1 MQVSIEQKGSL
12 GRRMTVA
19 VPAEQFE
26 QALASRFQRLSK
38 QVKVPGFR
46 PGKIPMKVIEA
57 RYGGRVLDEVA
68 GELIQNTFR
77 EAIGQEGLKPVAGPH
92 IHPKSIERGKELAYT
107 AEFEVYPE
115 IAKVDLAGHAIER
128 PGCSITDEDVERS
141 VQNLRKQRT
150 EWRAVEREARLDDRM
165 KIDFEGKVDGEPF
178 EGGQAK
184 DFGLVLGAGS
194 LIPGF
199 EEGLIGAK
207 AEETRTLD
215 LEFPATYPNEAL
227 AGKPAKFE
235 IKVREVAE
243 PVLPEAN
250 EDFARQFG
258 IEDGSVDTLY
268 KGVRA
273 NLNREMAQRLR
284 TVLRAR
290 VFEALV
296 DVNKFEVPETL
307 LNAEIEYIRRLHNA
321 MRNQQGQADTETATA
336 EESLVYEATARRRVA
351 QNLTIAEVIRTQ
363 GIKAEPE
370 KVRARVMEMAQEYES
385 PEEFVRACYAAQERL
400 AEVEAAIIEEQ
411 VVEYLLGT
419 ATVTEMPLTFQE
431 LVQLNAAAT
440 AKE

>member
-1 MQVSIEQKGSL
+1 MQVSVDSKGNL

-26 QALASRFQRLSK
+26 QALVSRFQRLSK

-115 IAKVDLAGHAIER
+115 IPKVDLVGHAIER

-141 VQNLRKQRT
+141 VENLRKQRT
-150 EWRAVEREARLDDRM
+150 EWHTVEHEARLDDRM

-178 EGGQAK
+178 EGGQAT
-184 DFGLVLGAGS
+184 DFALVLGAAN

-199 EEGLIGAK
+199 EEGLVGAK

-215 LEFPATYPNEAL
+215 LEFPATYPNQAL
-227 AGKPAKFE
+227 AGKPVKFE

-243 PVLPEAN
+243 PVLLEVN
-250 EDFARQFG
+250 EDFVRQFG

-273 NLNREMAQRLR
+273 NLDREMAQRLR

-296 DVNKFEVPETL
+296 DANKFEVPETL
-307 LNAEIEYIRRLHNA
+307 LKAEIEYVHRLHSA
-321 MRNQQGQADTETATA
+321 MRNQQGQADAATA
-336 EESLVYEATARRRVA
+336 EESVVYEATARRRVA
-351 QNLTIAEVIRTQ
+351 QNLVIAEVIRAQ

-370 KVRARVMEMAQEYES
+370 KVRTRVVEMAQGYES
-385 PEEFVRACYAAQERL
+385 PEEFARACYAAPERL

-419 ATVTEMPLTFQE
+419 ATVTETPLTFQE
-431 LVQLNAAAT
+431 LVQLNAAPT
-440 AKE
+440 AKG

>member
-1 MQVSIEQKGSL
+1 MQVSVEHKGNL

-107 AEFEVYPE
+107 AEFEVYPD
-115 IAKVDLAGHAIER
+115 IPKVDLAGHAIER

-141 VQNLRKQRT
+141 VQNLREQRT
-150 EWRAVEREARLDDRM
+150 EWHAVEREARLGDRM

-178 EGGQAK
+178 EGGQAQ
-184 DFGLVLGAGS
+184 DFALVLGAGS

-199 EEGLIGAK
+199 EEGLVGAK
-207 AEETRTLD
+207 AGETRTLD
-215 LEFPATYPNEAL
+215 LEFPATYLNEAL
-227 AGKPAKFE
+227 AGKRAKFE
-235 IKVREVAE
+235 IKAHETAE
-243 PVLPEAN
+243 PVLPEVN
-250 EDFARQFG
+250 EDFAHQFG

-273 NLNREMAQRLR
+273 NLNREMEQRLR
-284 TVLRAR
+284 TVLRTR

-296 DVNKFEVPETL
+296 DANKFELPETL
-307 LNAEIEYIRRLHNA
+307 LNVEIEYIRRLHKA

-336 EESLVYEATARRRVA
+336 EESVVYEATARRRVA
-351 QNLTIAEVIRTQ
+351 QNLIIAEVIRAQ
-363 GIKAEPE
+363 DIKAEPE
-370 KVRARVMEMAQEYES
+370 NVRTRVMEMAQEYES
-385 PEEFVRACYAAQERL
+385 PEEFVRACYAARERL
-400 AEVEAAIIEEQ
+400 AEVESAIVEEQ

-419 ATVTEMPLTFQE
+419 ATVTETPLTFQE

>member
-1 MQVSIEQKGSL
+1 MQVSVESKGNL

-26 QALASRFQRLSK
+26 QALVSRFQRLSK

-115 IAKVDLAGHAIER
+115 IPKVDLAGHAIER

-141 VQNLRKQRT
+141 VENLRKQRT
-150 EWRAVEREARLDDRM
+150 EWHTVEHEARLDDRM

-178 EGGQAK
+178 EGGQAT
-184 DFGLVLGAGS
+184 DFALVLGAAN

-199 EEGLIGAK
+199 EEGLVGAK

-215 LEFPATYPNEAL
+215 LEFPATYPNQAL
-227 AGKPAKFE
+227 AGKPVKFE

-243 PVLPEAN
+243 PVLLEVN
-250 EDFARQFG
+250 EDFVRQFG

-273 NLNREMAQRLR
+273 NLDREMAQRLR

-296 DVNKFEVPETL
+296 DANKFEVPDTL
-307 LNAEIEYIRRLHNA
+307 LKAEIEYVHRLHSA
-321 MRNQQGQADTETATA
+321 MRNQQGQADAATA
-336 EESLVYEATARRRVA
+336 EESVVYEATARRRVA
-351 QNLTIAEVIRTQ
+351 QNLVIAEVIRAQ

-370 KVRARVMEMAQEYES
+370 KVRTRVVEMAQGYES
-385 PEEFVRACYAAQERL
+385 PEEFARACYAAPERL

-419 ATVTEMPLTFQE
+419 ATVTETPLTFQE
-431 LVQLNAAAT
+431 LVQLNAAPT
-440 AKE
+440 AKG

>member
-1 MQVSIEQKGSL
+1 MQVSVENKGNL

-26 QALASRFQRLSK
+26 QALVSRFQRLSK

-92 IHPKSIERGKELAYT
+92 IHPKAIERGKELAYT

-115 IAKVDLAGHAIER
+115 IPKVDLAGHAIER

-141 VQNLRKQRT
+141 VENLRKQRP
-150 EWRAVEREARLDDRM
+150 EWHAVEREARLDDRM
-165 KIDFEGKVDGEPF
+165 KIDFEGKVDGESF
-178 EGGQAK
+178 EGGQAT
-184 DFGLVLGAGS
+184 DFAVVLGTGS

-199 EEGLIGAK
+199 EEGLVGAK
-207 AEETRTLD
+207 AEETLTLD
-215 LEFPATYPNEAL
+215 LEFPATYSNQAL

-235 IKVREVAE
+235 ITIREVAE
-243 PVLPEAN
+243 PVLPEVN
-250 EDFARQFG
+250 EDFVRQFG
-258 IEDGSVDTLY
+258 IADGSVDTLY

-273 NLNREMAQRLR
+273 NLDREMVQRLR

-296 DVNKFEVPETL
+296 GANKFEVPETL
-307 LNAEIEYIRRLHNA
+307 LKAETEYVRRLHDA
-321 MRNQQGQADTETATA
+321 MRQQGQTDAETATA
-336 EESLVYEATARRRVA
+336 EESVVYEVTARRRLA
-351 QNLTIAEVIRTQ
+351 QNLVIAEVIRIQ

-370 KVRARVMEMAQEYES
+370 KVRTRVVEMAQEYES
-385 PEEFVRACYAAQERL
+385 PEEFVRACYAAPERL

-411 VVEYLLGT
+411 VVKYLLGT
-419 ATVTEMPLTFQE
+419 ATVTETPLTFQE
-431 LVQLNAAAT
+431 LVQLNATPT
-440 AKE
+440 AKG

>member
-1 MQVSIEQKGSL
+1 MQVSVENKGNL

-26 QALASRFQRLSK
+26 QALVSRFQRLSK

-92 IHPKSIERGKELAYT
+92 IHPKAIERGKELAYT

-115 IAKVDLAGHAIER
+115 IPKVDLAGHAIER

-141 VQNLRKQRT
+141 VENLRKQRP
-150 EWRAVEREARLDDRM
+150 EWHAVEREARLDDRM
-165 KIDFEGKVDGEPF
+165 KIDFEGKVDGESF
-178 EGGQAK
+178 EGGQAT
-184 DFGLVLGAGS
+184 DFAVVLGTGS

-199 EEGLIGAK
+199 EEGLVGAK
-207 AEETRTLD
+207 AEETLTLD
-215 LEFPATYPNEAL
+215 LEFPATYSNQAL

-235 IKVREVAE
+235 ITIREVAE
-243 PVLPEAN
+243 PVLPEVN
-250 EDFARQFG
+250 EDFVRQFG

-273 NLNREMAQRLR
+273 NLDREMVQRLR

-296 DVNKFEVPETL
+296 GANKFAVPETL
-307 LNAEIEYIRRLHNA
+307 LKAETEYVRRLHDA
-321 MRNQQGQADTETATA
+321 MRQQGQTDAETATA
-336 EESLVYEATARRRVA
+336 EESVVYEVTARRRLA
-351 QNLTIAEVIRTQ
+351 QNLVIAEVIRIQ

-370 KVRARVMEMAQEYES
+370 KVRTRVVEMAQEYES
-385 PEEFVRACYAAQERL
+385 PEEFVRACYAAPERL

-411 VVEYLLGT
+411 VVKYLLGT
-419 ATVTEMPLTFQE
+419 ATVTETPLTFQE
-431 LVQLNAAAT
+431 LVQLNATPT
-440 AKE
+440 AKG

>member
-1 MQVSIEQKGSL
+1 MQVSVESKGNL

-26 QALASRFQRLSK
+26 QALVSRFQRLSK

-92 IHPKSIERGKELAYT
+92 IHPKAIERGKELAYT

-115 IAKVDLAGHAIER
+115 IPKVDLAGHAIER

-141 VQNLRKQRT
+141 VENLRKQRP
-150 EWRAVEREARLDDRM
+150 EWHAVEREARLDDRM
-165 KIDFEGKVDGEPF
+165 KIDFEGKVDGESF
-178 EGGQAK
+178 EGGQAT
-184 DFGLVLGAGS
+184 DFAVVLGTGS

-199 EEGLIGAK
+199 EEGLVGAK
-207 AEETRTLD
+207 AEETLTLD
-215 LEFPATYPNEAL
+215 LEFPATYSNQAL

-235 IKVREVAE
+235 ITIREVAE
-243 PVLPEAN
+243 PVLPEVN
-250 EDFARQFG
+250 EDFVRQFG

-273 NLNREMAQRLR
+273 NLDREMVQRLR

-296 DVNKFEVPETL
+296 GANKFEVPETL
-307 LNAEIEYIRRLHNA
+307 LKAETEYVRRLHDA
-321 MRNQQGQADTETATA
+321 MRQQGQTDAETATA
-336 EESLVYEATARRRVA
+336 EESVVYEVTARRRLA
-351 QNLTIAEVIRTQ
+351 QNLVIAEVIRIQ

-370 KVRARVMEMAQEYES
+370 KVRTRVVEMAQEYES
-385 PEEFVRACYAAQERL
+385 PEEFVRACYAAPERL

-411 VVEYLLGT
+411 VVKYLLGT
-419 ATVTEMPLTFQE
+419 ATVTETPLTFQE
-431 LVQLNAAAT
+431 LVQLNATPT
-440 AKE
+440 AKG

>member
-1 MQVSIEQKGSL
+1 MQVSVESKGNL

-26 QALASRFQRLSK
+26 QALVSRFQRLSK

-115 IAKVDLAGHAIER
+115 IPKVDLAGHAIER

-141 VQNLRKQRT
+141 VENLRKQRT
-150 EWRAVEREARLDDRM
+150 EWHTVEHEARLDDRM

-178 EGGQAK
+178 EGGQAT
-184 DFGLVLGAGS
+184 DFALVLGAAS

-199 EEGLIGAK
+199 EEGLVGAK

-215 LEFPATYPNEAL
+215 LEFPATYPNQAL
-227 AGKPAKFE
+227 AGKPVKFE

-243 PVLPEAN
+243 PVLLEVN
-250 EDFARQFG
+250 EDFVRQFG

-273 NLNREMAQRLR
+273 NLDREMAQRLR

-296 DVNKFEVPETL
+296 DANKIEVPDTL
-307 LNAEIEYIRRLHNA
+307 LKAEIEYVHRLHSA
-321 MRNQQGQADTETATA
+321 MRNQQGQADAATA
-336 EESLVYEATARRRVA
+336 EESVVYEATARRRVA
-351 QNLTIAEVIRTQ
+351 QNLVIAEVIRAQ

-370 KVRARVMEMAQEYES
+370 KVRTRVVEMAQGYES
-385 PEEFVRACYAAQERL
+385 PEEFARACYAAPERL

-419 ATVTEMPLTFQE
+419 ATVTETPLTFQE
-431 LVQLNAAAT
+431 LVQLNAAPT
-440 AKE
+440 AKG

>member
-1 MQVSIEQKGSL
+1 MQVSVEHKGNL

-19 VPAEQFE
+19 VPAERFE

-107 AEFEVYPE
+107 AEFEIYPE
-115 IAKVDLAGHAIER
+115 IPKVDLAGHAIER

-141 VQNLRKQRT
+141 VQNLCKQRT
-150 EWRAVEREARLDDRM
+150 EWHAVEREARLDDRM

-184 DFGLVLGAGS
+184 DLALVLGAAS

-199 EEGLIGAK
+199 EEGLVGAK

-227 AGKPAKFE
+227 AGKPVKFE

-243 PVLPEAN
+243 PVLSDVN
-250 EDFARQFG
+250 EDLARQFG

-284 TVLRAR
+284 TVLRTR

-296 DVNKFEVPETL
+296 DANKFDVPETL

-336 EESLVYEATARRRVA
+336 EESVVYEATARRRVA
-351 QNLTIAEVIRTQ
+351 QNLIIAEVIRTQ
-363 GIKAEPE
+363 GINAEPE
-370 KVRARVMEMAQEYES
+370 KVRARITDMAQEYES
-385 PEEFVRACYAAQERL
+385 PEEFVRACYAARERL

-419 ATVTEMPLTFQE
+419 ATVTETPLTFQE

>member
-1 MQVSIEQKGSL
+1 MQVSVEHKGNL

-19 VPAEQFE
+19 VPAERFE

-107 AEFEVYPE
+107 AEFEIYPE
-115 IAKVDLAGHAIER
+115 IPKVDLAGHAIER
-128 PGCSITDEDVERS
+128 PGCSITDDDVERS
-141 VQNLRKQRT
+141 VQNLCKQRT
-150 EWRAVEREARLDDRM
+150 EWHAVEREARLDDRM

-184 DFGLVLGAGS
+184 DLALVLGAAS

-199 EEGLIGAK
+199 EEGLVGAK

-227 AGKPAKFE
+227 AGKPVKFE

-243 PVLPEAN
+243 PVLPDVN
-250 EDFARQFG
+250 EDLARQFG

-284 TVLRAR
+284 TVLRTR

-296 DVNKFEVPETL
+296 DANKFDVPETL

-336 EESLVYEATARRRVA
+336 EEAVVYEATARRRVA
-351 QNLTIAEVIRTQ
+351 QNLIIAEVIRTQ
-363 GIKAEPE
+363 GINAEPE
-370 KVRARVMEMAQEYES
+370 KVRARITDMAQEYES
-385 PEEFVRACYAAQERL
+385 PEEFVRACYAARERL

-419 ATVTEMPLTFQE
+419 ATVTETPLTFQE

>member
-1 MQVSIEQKGSL
+1 MQVSVESKGNL

-26 QALASRFQRLSK
+26 QALVSRFQRLSK

-92 IHPKSIERGKELAYT
+92 IHPKSIERGKEFAYT

-115 IAKVDLAGHAIER
+115 IPKVDLAGHAIER
-128 PGCSITDEDVERS
+128 PDCSITDEDVERS

-150 EWRAVEREARLDDRM
+150 EWPTVEREARLDDRM

-178 EGGQAK
+178 EGGQAT
-184 DFGLVLGAGS
+184 DFALVLGAAS

-199 EEGLIGAK
+199 EEGLVGAK

-215 LEFPATYPNEAL
+215 LEFPATYPNQAL
-227 AGKPAKFE
+227 AGKPVKFE

-243 PVLPEAN
+243 PVLLEVN
-250 EDFARQFG
+250 EDFVRQFG

-273 NLNREMAQRLR
+273 NLDREMAQRLR

-296 DVNKFEVPETL
+296 DANKFEVPETL
-307 LNAEIEYIRRLHNA
+307 LKAEIEYVHRLHSA
-321 MRNQQGQADTETATA
+321 MRNQQGQADAATA
-336 EESLVYEATARRRVA
+336 EESVVYEATARRRVA
-351 QNLTIAEVIRTQ
+351 QNLVIAEVIRAQ

-370 KVRARVMEMAQEYES
+370 KVRTRVVEMAQGYES
-385 PEEFVRACYAAQERL
+385 PEEFARACYAAPERL

-419 ATVTEMPLTFQE
+419 ATVTETPLTFQE
-431 LVQLNAAAT
+431 LVQLNAAPT
-440 AKE
+440 AKG

>member
-1 MQVSIEQKGSL
+1 MQVSVESKGNL

-26 QALASRFQRLSK
+26 QALVSRFQRLSK

-115 IAKVDLAGHAIER
+115 IPKVDLAGHAIER

-150 EWRAVEREARLDDRM
+150 EWHTVEREARLDDRM

-178 EGGQAK
+178 EGGQAT
-184 DFGLVLGAGS
+184 DFALVLGAAN

-199 EEGLIGAK
+199 EEGLVGAK

-215 LEFPATYPNEAL
+215 LEFPATYPNQAL
-227 AGKPAKFE
+227 AGKPVKFE

-243 PVLPEAN
+243 PVLLEVN
-250 EDFARQFG
+250 EDFVRQFG

-273 NLNREMAQRLR
+273 NLDREMAQRLR

-296 DVNKFEVPETL
+296 DANKFEVPETL
-307 LNAEIEYIRRLHNA
+307 LKAEIEYVHRLHSA
-321 MRNQQGQADTETATA
+321 MRNQQGQADAATA
-336 EESLVYEATARRRVA
+336 EESVVYEATARRRVA
-351 QNLTIAEVIRTQ
+351 QNLVIAEVIRAQ

-370 KVRARVMEMAQEYES
+370 KVRTRVVEMAQGYES
-385 PEEFVRACYAAQERL
+385 PEEFARACYAAPERL

-419 ATVTEMPLTFQE
+419 ATVTETPLTFQQ
-431 LVQLNAAAT
+431 LVQLNAAPT
-440 AKE
+440 AKG

>member
-1 MQVSIEQKGSL
+1 MQVSVESKGNL

-26 QALASRFQRLSK
+26 QALVSRFQRLSK

-115 IAKVDLAGHAIER
+115 IPKVDLVGHAIER

-141 VQNLRKQRT
+141 VENLRKQRT
-150 EWRAVEREARLDDRM
+150 EWHTVEHEARLDDRM

-178 EGGQAK
+178 EGGQAT
-184 DFGLVLGAGS
+184 DFALVLGAAN

-199 EEGLIGAK
+199 EEGLVGAK

-215 LEFPATYPNEAL
+215 LEFPATYPNQAL
-227 AGKPAKFE
+227 AGKPVKFE
-235 IKVREVAE
+235 IKVCEVAE
-243 PVLPEAN
+243 PVLLEVN
-250 EDFARQFG
+250 EDFVRQFG

-273 NLNREMAQRLR
+273 NLDREMAQRLR

-296 DVNKFEVPETL
+296 DANKFEVPDTL
-307 LNAEIEYIRRLHNA
+307 LKAEIEYVHRLHSA
-321 MRNQQGQADTETATA
+321 MRNQQGQADAATA
-336 EESLVYEATARRRVA
+336 EESVVYEATARRRVA
-351 QNLTIAEVIRTQ
+351 QNLVIAEVIRAQ

-370 KVRARVMEMAQEYES
+370 KVRTRVVEMAQGYES
-385 PEEFVRACYAAQERL
+385 PEEFARACYAAPERL

-419 ATVTEMPLTFQE
+419 ATVTETPLTFQE
-431 LVQLNAAAT
+431 LVQLNAAPT
-440 AKE
+440 AKG

>member
-1 MQVSIEQKGSL
+1 MQVSVENKGNL

-26 QALASRFQRLSK
+26 QALVSRFQRLSK

-115 IAKVDLAGHAIER
+115 IPKVDLAGHAIER
-128 PGCSITDEDVERS
+128 PACSITDEDVEQS
-141 VQNLRKQRT
+141 VENLRKQRP
-150 EWRAVEREARLDDRM
+150 EWHAVEREARLDDRM

-178 EGGQAK
+178 EGGQAT
-184 DFGLVLGAGS
+184 DFALVLGAGS

-199 EEGLIGAK
+199 EEGLVGAK

-215 LEFPATYPNEAL
+215 LEFPTTYSNQAL
-227 AGKPAKFE
+227 AGKSAKFE
-235 IKVREVAE
+235 IKIHEVAE
-243 PVLPEAN
+243 PVLPEVN
-250 EDFARQFG
+250 EDFIRQFG

-273 NLNREMAQRLR
+273 NLDREMAQRLR

-296 DVNKFEVPETL
+296 GANKFEVPETL
-307 LNAEIEYIRRLHNA
+307 LKAETEYVRRLHDA
-321 MRNQQGQADTETATA
+321 IRQQGQTDAETATA
-336 EESLVYEATARRRVA
+336 EESVVYEATARRRLA
-351 QNLTIAEVIRTQ
+351 QNLVIAEVIRIQ

-370 KVRARVMEMAQEYES
+370 KVRTRVVEMAQEYES
-385 PEEFVRACYAAQERL
+385 PEEFVRACYAAPERL
-400 AEVEAAIIEEQ
+400 AEVEAAIIEEE
-411 VVEYLLGT
+411 VVKYLLGT
-419 ATVTEMPLTFQE
+419 ATVTETPLTFQE
-431 LVQLNAAAT
+431 LVQLNAAPT
-440 AKE
+440 AKG

>member
-1 MQVSIEQKGSL
+1 MQVSVESKGNL

-26 QALASRFQRLSK
+26 QALVSRFQRLSK

-115 IAKVDLAGHAIER
+115 IPKVDLAGHAIER

-141 VQNLRKQRT
+141 VENLRKQRP
-150 EWRAVEREARLDDRM
+150 EWHAVEREARLDDRM
-165 KIDFEGKVDGEPF
+165 KIDFEGKVDGESF
-178 EGGQAK
+178 EGGQAT
-184 DFGLVLGAGS
+184 DFAVVLGTGS
-194 LIPGF
+194 LMPGF
-199 EEGLIGAK
+199 EEGLVGAK
-207 AEETRTLD
+207 AEETLTLD
-215 LEFPATYPNEAL
+215 LEFPAPYSNQAL

-235 IKVREVAE
+235 ITIREVAE
-243 PVLPEAN
+243 PVLPEVN
-250 EDFARQFG
+250 EDFVRQFG

-273 NLNREMAQRLR
+273 NLDREMVQRLR

-296 DVNKFEVPETL
+296 GANKFEVPETL
-307 LNAEIEYIRRLHNA
+307 LTAETEYVRRLHDA
-321 MRNQQGQADTETATA
+321 VRQQGQTDAETATA
-336 EESLVYEATARRRVA
+336 EESVVYEATARRRLA
-351 QNLTIAEVIRTQ
+351 QNLVIAEVIRIQ

-370 KVRARVMEMAQEYES
+370 KVRTRVVEMAQEYES
-385 PEEFVRACYAAQERL
+385 PEEFVRACYAAPERL

-411 VVEYLLGT
+411 VVKYLLGT
-419 ATVTEMPLTFQE
+419 ATVTETPLTFQE
-431 LVQLNAAAT
+431 LVQLNAAPT
-440 AKE
+440 AKG

>member
-1 MQVSIEQKGSL
+1 MQVSVENKGNL

-26 QALASRFQRLSK
+26 QALVSRFQRLSK

-92 IHPKSIERGKELAYT
+92 IHPKAIERGKELAYT

-115 IAKVDLAGHAIER
+115 IPKVDLAGHAIER

-141 VQNLRKQRT
+141 VENLRKQRP
-150 EWRAVEREARLDDRM
+150 EWHAVEREARLDDRM
-165 KIDFEGKVDGEPF
+165 KIDFEGKVDGESF
-178 EGGQAK
+178 EGGQAT
-184 DFGLVLGAGS
+184 DFAVVLGTGS

-199 EEGLIGAK
+199 EEGLVGAK
-207 AEETRTLD
+207 AEETLTLD
-215 LEFPATYPNEAL
+215 LEFPATYSNQAL

-235 IKVREVAE
+235 ITIREVAE
-243 PVLPEAN
+243 PVLPEVN
-250 EDFARQFG
+250 EDFVRQFG

-273 NLNREMAQRLR
+273 NLDREMVQRLR

-296 DVNKFEVPETL
+296 GANKFEVPETL
-307 LNAEIEYIRRLHNA
+307 LKAETEYVRRLHDA
-321 MRNQQGQADTETATA
+321 MGIRPSPTA
-336 EESLVYEATARRRVA
+336 SVA
-351 QNLTIAEVIRTQ
+351 LAWSRISCVAVLSGSVNR
-363 GIKAEPE
+363 GI
-370 KVRARVMEMAQEYES
+370 
-385 PEEFVRACYAAQERL
+385 
-400 AEVEAAIIEEQ
+400 
-411 VVEYLLGT
+411 
-419 ATVTEMPLTFQE
+419 
-431 LVQLNAAAT
+431 
-440 AKE
+440 

>member
-1 MQVSIEQKGSL
+1 
-12 GRRMTVA
+12 
-19 VPAEQFE
+19 
-26 QALASRFQRLSK
+26 
-38 QVKVPGFR
+38 
-46 PGKIPMKVIEA
+46 
-57 RYGGRVLDEVA
+57 
-68 GELIQNTFR
+68 
-77 EAIGQEGLKPVAGPH
+77 
-92 IHPKSIERGKELAYT
+92 
-107 AEFEVYPE
+107 
-115 IAKVDLAGHAIER
+115 
-128 PGCSITDEDVERS
+128 
-141 VQNLRKQRT
+141 
-150 EWRAVEREARLDDRM
+150 
-165 KIDFEGKVDGEPF
+165 GEPF
-178 EGGQAK
+178 EGGQVK
-184 DFGLVLGAGS
+184 DFALVLGTGS

-199 EEGLIGAK
+199 EEGLVGAK

-235 IKVREVAE
+235 IKVHEVAE
-243 PVLPEAN
+243 PVLPEVN
-250 EDFARQFG
+250 EDLARQFG

-284 TVLRAR
+284 TVLRTR

-296 DVNKFEVPETL
+296 DANKLEVPETL
-307 LNAEIEYIRRLHNA
+307 LNAEIEYMRRLHNA

-336 EESLVYEATARRRVA
+336 EESAVYEATARRRVA
-351 QNLTIAEVIRTQ
+351 QNLIIAEVIRTQ

-370 KVRARVMEMAQEYES
+370 KVRARIMEMAQEYES
-385 PEEFVRACYAAQERL
+385 PEEFVRACYAARERL

-419 ATVTEMPLTFQE
+419 ATVTETPLTFQE

>member
-1 MQVSIEQKGSL
+1 MQVSVENKGNL

-26 QALASRFQRLSK
+26 QALVSRFQRLSK

-92 IHPKSIERGKELAYT
+92 IHPKAIERGKELAYT

-115 IAKVDLAGHAIER
+115 IPKVDLAGHAIER

-141 VQNLRKQRT
+141 VENLRKQRP
-150 EWRAVEREARLDDRM
+150 EWHAVEREARLDDRM
-165 KIDFEGKVDGEPF
+165 KIDFEGKVDGESF
-178 EGGQAK
+178 EGGQAT
-184 DFGLVLGAGS
+184 DFALVLGTGS

-199 EEGLIGAK
+199 EEGLVGAK
-207 AEETRTLD
+207 AEETLTLD
-215 LEFPATYPNEAL
+215 LEFPATYSNQAL

-235 IKVREVAE
+235 ITIREVAE
-243 PVLPEAN
+243 PVLPEVN
-250 EDFARQFG
+250 EDFVRQFG

-273 NLNREMAQRLR
+273 NLDREMAQRLR

-296 DVNKFEVPETL
+296 GANKFEVPETL
-307 LNAEIEYIRRLHNA
+307 LKAETEYVRRLHDA
-321 MRNQQGQADTETATA
+321 MRQQGQTDAETATA
-336 EESLVYEATARRRVA
+336 EESVVYEVTARRRLA
-351 QNLTIAEVIRTQ
+351 QNLVIAEVIRIQ

-370 KVRARVMEMAQEYES
+370 KVRTRVVEMAQEYES
-385 PEEFVRACYAAQERL
+385 PEEFVRACYAAPERL

-411 VVEYLLGT
+411 VVKYLLGT
-419 ATVTEMPLTFQE
+419 ATVTETPLTFQE
-431 LVQLNAAAT
+431 LVQLNATPT
-440 AKE
+440 AKG

>member
-1 MQVSIEQKGSL
+1 MQVSVENKGNL

-26 QALASRFQRLSK
+26 QALVSRFQRLSK

-77 EAIGQEGLKPVAGPH
+77 EAIGQEGRKPVAGPH
-92 IHPKSIERGKELAYT
+92 IHPKAIERGKELAYT

-115 IAKVDLAGHAIER
+115 IPKVDLAGHAIER

-141 VQNLRKQRT
+141 VENLRKQRP
-150 EWRAVEREARLDDRM
+150 EWHAVEREARLDDRM
-165 KIDFEGKVDGEPF
+165 KIDFEGKVDGESF
-178 EGGQAK
+178 EGGQAT
-184 DFGLVLGAGS
+184 DFAVVLGTGS

-199 EEGLIGAK
+199 EEGLVGAK
-207 AEETRTLD
+207 AEETLTLD
-215 LEFPATYPNEAL
+215 LEFPATYSNQAL

-235 IKVREVAE
+235 ITIREVAE
-243 PVLPEAN
+243 PVLPEVN
-250 EDFARQFG
+250 EDFVRQFG

-273 NLNREMAQRLR
+273 NLDREMVQRLR

-296 DVNKFEVPETL
+296 GANKFEVPETL
-307 LNAEIEYIRRLHNA
+307 LKAETEYVRRLHDA
-321 MRNQQGQADTETATA
+321 MRQQGQTDAETATA
-336 EESLVYEATARRRVA
+336 EESVVYEVTARRRLA
-351 QNLTIAEVIRTQ
+351 QNLVIAEVIRIQ

-370 KVRARVMEMAQEYES
+370 KVRTRVVEMAQEYES
-385 PEEFVRACYAAQERL
+385 PEEFVRACYAAPERL

-411 VVEYLLGT
+411 VVKYLLGT
-419 ATVTEMPLTFQE
+419 ATVTETPLTFQE
-431 LVQLNAAAT
+431 LVQLNATPT
-440 AKE
+440 AKG

>member
-1 MQVSIEQKGSL
+1 MQVSVENKGSL

-26 QALASRFQRLSK
+26 QALTSRFQRLSK

-115 IAKVDLAGHAIER
+115 ILKVDLAGHTIER
-128 PGCSITDEDVERS
+128 LACSITDEDVERS

-150 EWRAVEREARLDDRM
+150 EWHAVEREARLDDRI

-184 DFGLVLGAGS
+184 DFALVLGAGS
-194 LIPGF
+194 VIPGF
-199 EEGLIGAK
+199 EEGLVGAK
-207 AEETRTLD
+207 ADETRTLD

-227 AGKPAKFE
+227 AGKPVNFA
-235 IKVREVAE
+235 IKVSEVAE
-243 PVLPEAN
+243 PVLPEVDEA
-250 EDFARQFG
+250 FVRQFG

-273 NLNREMAQRLR
+273 NLDREMAQRLR

-290 VFEALV
+290 VFETLV
-296 DVNKFEVPETL
+296 GANKFEVPETL
-307 LNAEIEYIRRLHNA
+307 LNAEIEYVRRLHNA
-321 MRNQQGQADTETATA
+321 MRNQQGQVDIETPSA
-336 EESLVYEATARRRVA
+336 EESAVYETTARRRVA
-351 QNLTIAEVIRTQ
+351 QNLVMAEVIRTQ

-370 KVRARVMEMAQEYES
+370 KVRERVVEMAQEYES
-385 PEEFVRACYAAQERL
+385 PEEFVRACYSAPERL

-419 ATVTEMPLTFQE
+419 ATVTEKPLTFQE
-431 LVQLNAAAT
+431 LVQLNAAVT

>member
-1 MQVSIEQKGSL
+1 MQVSVEHKGTL

-19 VPAEQFE
+19 VPAERFE

-68 GELIQNTFR
+68 GELIQNTFH

-92 IHPKSIERGKELAYT
+92 IHPQSIERGKELAYT

-115 IAKVDLAGHAIER
+115 IPKVDLTGHAIER

-141 VQNLRKQRT
+141 VQNLRTQRT
-150 EWRAVEREARLDDRM
+150 EWHAVEREARLDDRM

-184 DFGLVLGAGS
+184 DFALVLGTGS

-199 EEGLIGAK
+199 EEGLVGAK
-207 AEETRTLD
+207 VEETRTLD
-215 LEFPATYPNEAL
+215 LKFPAAYPNEAL
-227 AGKPAKFE
+227 AGKSAKFE

-243 PVLPEAN
+243 PVLPEVN
-250 EDFARQFG
+250 EDFVRQFG
-258 IEDGSVDTLY
+258 IEDGNVDTLY

-273 NLNREMAQRLR
+273 NLNREVAQRLR
-284 TVLRAR
+284 AVLRAR

-296 DVNKFEVPETL
+296 DANKFDVPETL
-307 LNAEIEYIRRLHNA
+307 LNAEIEYVRRLHNA
-321 MRNQQGQADTETATA
+321 MRNQQGQTGTETATA
-336 EESLVYEATARRRVA
+336 EESAVYEATARRRVA
-351 QNLTIAEVIRTQ
+351 QNLVMAEIIRTQ
-363 GIKAEPE
+363 GIEAEAE
-370 KVRARVMEMAQEYES
+370 KVRARVLEMAQGYES
-385 PEEFVRACYAAQERL
+385 PEEFVRACYAARERL
-400 AEVEAAIIEEQ
+400 AEVEAEIIEEQ

-419 ATVTEMPLTFQE
+419 ATVTETPLTFQE
-431 LVQLNAAAT
+431 LVQSRATDT

>member
-1 MQVSIEQKGSL
+1 MQVSVENKGNL
-12 GRRMTVA
+12 GRWMTVA
-19 VPAEQFE
+19 VPSEQFE
-26 QALASRFQRLSK
+26 QALVSRFQRLSK

-92 IHPKSIERGKELAYT
+92 IHPKAIERGKELAYT

-115 IAKVDLAGHAIER
+115 IPKVDLAGHAIER

-141 VQNLRKQRT
+141 VENLRKQRP
-150 EWRAVEREARLDDRM
+150 EWHAVEREARLDDRM
-165 KIDFEGKVDGEPF
+165 KIDFEGKVDGESF
-178 EGGQAK
+178 EGGQAT
-184 DFGLVLGAGS
+184 DFAVVLGTGS

-199 EEGLIGAK
+199 EEGLVGAK
-207 AEETRTLD
+207 AEETLTLD
-215 LEFPATYPNEAL
+215 LEFPATYSNQAL

-235 IKVREVAE
+235 ITIREVAE
-243 PVLPEAN
+243 PVLPEVN
-250 EDFARQFG
+250 EDFVRQFG

-273 NLNREMAQRLR
+273 NLDREMVQRLR

-296 DVNKFEVPETL
+296 GANKFEVPETL
-307 LNAEIEYIRRLHNA
+307 LKAETEYVRRLHDA
-321 MRNQQGQADTETATA
+321 MRQQGQTDAETATA
-336 EESLVYEATARRRVA
+336 EESVVYEVTARRRLA
-351 QNLTIAEVIRTQ
+351 QNLVIAEVIRIQ

-370 KVRARVMEMAQEYES
+370 KVRTRVVEMAQEYES
-385 PEEFVRACYAAQERL
+385 PEEFVRACYAAPERL

-411 VVEYLLGT
+411 VVKYLLGT
-419 ATVTEMPLTFQE
+419 ATVTETPLTFQE
-431 LVQLNAAAT
+431 LVQLNATPT
-440 AKE
+440 AKG

>member
-1 MQVSIEQKGSL
+1 MQVSVESKGNL

-26 QALASRFQRLSK
+26 QALVSRFQRLSK

-115 IAKVDLAGHAIER
+115 IPKVDLAGHAIER

-141 VQNLRKQRT
+141 VENLRKQRT
-150 EWRAVEREARLDDRM
+150 EWHTVEHEARLDDRM

-178 EGGQAK
+178 EGGQAT
-184 DFGLVLGAGS
+184 DFALVLGAAN

-199 EEGLIGAK
+199 EEGLVGAK

-215 LEFPATYPNEAL
+215 LEFPATYPNQAL
-227 AGKPAKFE
+227 AGKPVKFE

-243 PVLPEAN
+243 PVLLEVN
-250 EDFARQFG
+250 EDFVRQFG

-273 NLNREMAQRLR
+273 NLDREMAQRLR

-296 DVNKFEVPETL
+296 DANKFEVPETL
-307 LNAEIEYIRRLHNA
+307 LKAEIEYVHRLHSA
-321 MRNQQGQADTETATA
+321 MRNQQGQADAATA
-336 EESLVYEATARRRVA
+336 EESVVYEATARRRVA
-351 QNLTIAEVIRTQ
+351 QNLVIAEVIRAQ

-370 KVRARVMEMAQEYES
+370 KVRTRVVEMAQGYES
-385 PEEFVRACYAAQERL
+385 PEEFARACYAAPERL

-419 ATVTEMPLTFQE
+419 ATVTETPLTFQE
-431 LVQLNAAAT
+431 LVQLNAAPT
-440 AKE
+440 AKG